1 MYRVLLLEDDTHLQ
15 RVLSDSFPNSIY
27 TVTSVS
33 TLSEAYSHVD
43 TEQFDIV
50 ISDRV
55 VPDGDGIDLIAH
67 VRELYPTT
75 RSILLTHVSEQHEV
89 LSGLSHGADDYL
101 TKPFSLLELKLRVR
115 NLISLHRAQQDKA
128 VSAGQFRLNVDTG
141 ILHNTASNT
150 LTSFRKKETQLLL
163 SLLKNKNAV
172 VSRKR
177 LVDDV
182 WRQHS
187 HTPARSTLD
196 VYMRRIRSKLKND
209 SHRLVTH
216 RGFGYQFL
224 CDRDL

>member
-1 MYRVLLLEDDTHLQ
+1 MYSVLLLEDDTHLQ
-15 RVLSDSFPNSIY
+15 RVLKDSFPNSIY
-27 TVTSVS
+27 RVTAVS
-33 TLSEAYSHVD
+33 TLSDAYSEVD
-43 TEQFDIV
+43 SQKFDIV
-50 ISDRV
+50 ISDRI
-55 VPDGDGIDLIAH
+55 VPDGDGLDLIAH
-67 VRELYPTT
+67 VRELYPST
-75 RSILLTHVSEQHEV
+75 RSVLLTHVSQQHEV

-115 NLISLHRAQQDKA
+115 NLINLHRIQQDTEI
-128 VSAGQFRLNVDTG
+128 SAGIFILNMDTG
-141 ILHNTASNT
+141 ILTNT
-150 LTSFRKKETQLLL
+150 LTNGVTSFRKKEAQLLL

-182 WRQHS
+182 WRRHT

-196 VYMRRIRSKLKND
+196 VYMRRIRSKLKTD
-209 SHRLVTH
+209 HHRLITH